1 MKLSCLI
8 LTKNNG
14 NTLRYAMESIKS
26 YVDEIV
32 LLDSGSDDETLEI
45 AKEFDAKIY
54 YHEFNGNFG
63 EQRNYG
69 MSLCHGDWIFMLDAD
84 ELVGVNFHRVLRY
97 LKEPYRSIALPRSQ
111 VFDIHSHKQ
120 IITYTHYYDWQTRLI
135 RNDGQAYYKG
145 DSTHETIQNAKPRL
159 HCCEA
164 NIIHLQFLVNNYEMR
179 KKKVDYYN
187 SISNE
192 GFPTMFLPED
202 YTYNTMTMMELPEKK
217 ILDALKEDLLMYK
230 YELRDKLWIT
240 IREHIKWN
248 LRQLVTQI
256 RGLLSI

>member
-14 NTLRYAMESIKS
+14 NTLRYAMESVKS

-32 LLDSGSDDETLEI
+32 LLDSGSDDETIEI

-84 ELVGVNFHRVLRY
+84 ELVGVNFHRVLKY
-97 LKEPYRSIALPRSQ
+97 LKKPYRSIALPRSQ
-111 VFDIHSHKQ
+111 VFDIHKEKQ
-120 IITYTHYYDWQTRLI
+120 IITPTHYYDWQTRLV
-135 RNDGQAYYKG
+135 RNDGKAFYAG
-145 DSTHETIQNAKPRL
+145 VSIHETIQNAKRRL

-164 NIIHLQFLVNNYEMR
+164 NIIHLNYLINDYEMR

-192 GFPTMFLPED
+192 GFPRMFLPEN
-202 YTYNTMTMMELPEKK
+202 YPYNTITMMEMPEER
-217 ILDALKEDLLMYK
+217 ILQQLKERSDFCC
-230 YELRDKLWIT
+230 YELRESMLVT
-240 IREHIKWN
+240 IREHIKWD
-248 LRQLVTQI
+248 LRQIVTRI
-256 RGLLSI
+256 RGVLSV